1 MLEHLENIETAITN
15 LDTNQTQIGF
25 SDDDYYVFAHIANQ
39 LERIADALE
48 KTKEEA

>member
-1 MLEHLENIETAITN
+1 MDEDNNFYWALKGIENN
-15 LDTNQTQIGF
+15 
-25 SDDDYYVFAHIANQ
+25 